1 MHIRGYQFSWIQ
13 WKSHSEGY
21 VNLWPIYS
29 IYIIIQ
35 NVRINYT
42 SIKKH
47 LFSWIKLTTKST
59 KLAFDKYW
67 WNHSISEALQKILN
81 CLSNYWFW
89 IRFREFYEMYPERFQ
104 NKTNGITPRRWLL
117 LCNPGLS
124 DIIAEKIGEEWVTD
138 LYQLQNLKKFAD
150 DENFLRNIIKVK
162 QVLIYFHLLTRH
174 CHLNQRN

>member
-1 MHIRGYQFSWIQ
+1 MI
-13 WKSHSEGY
+13 
-21 VNLWPIYS
+21 L
-29 IYIIIQ
+29 IIQ
-35 NVRINYT
+35 NVRINFT
-42 SIKKH
+42 SIKEH
-47 LFSWIKLTTKST
+47 LFSWIKLRQQNQRNWHSTNIDETTVSVKPY
-59 KLAFDKYW
+59 KKFW
-67 WNHSISEALQKILN
+67 N

>member
-1 MHIRGYQFSWIQ
+1 MERRGSTWRISASLAHTLSMEWQLYTQKSSKAKRKQ
-13 WKSHSEGY
+13 WKKSHRKSASQKWFDIEY
-21 VNLWPIYS
+21 QWS
-29 IYIIIQ
+29 
-35 NVRINYT
+35 
-42 SIKKH
+42 
-47 LFSWIKLTTKST
+47 LT
-59 KLAFDKYW
+59 
-67 WNHSISEALQKILN
+67 KIFWN

-138 LYQLQNLKKFAD
+138 LYQLQNLKKFAE

-162 QVLIYFHLLTRH
+162 QVWIYFHLLTRH
-174 CHLNQRN
+174 GHLNQRNLI